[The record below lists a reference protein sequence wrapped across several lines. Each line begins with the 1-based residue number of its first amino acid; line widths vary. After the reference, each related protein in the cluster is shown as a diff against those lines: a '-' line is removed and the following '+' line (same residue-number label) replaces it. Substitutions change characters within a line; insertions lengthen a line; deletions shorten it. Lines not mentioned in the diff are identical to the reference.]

1 MIFIYVDGDNDCGDN
16 SDESP
21 IFCQSIQ
28 CNTSTKRYFLIEMIE
43 LSFVNLAEFRCR
55 NGRCIPYSWVCD
67 GRRDCSDGID
77 EPADCRAANRT
88 CPTGLWKCD
97 NGRCISLDQRCN
109 GIDDCR
115 YEKYFDENLLRTFV
129 TSGME
134 VMKMNGIIAVCI
146 ILENLNQTYG
156 LIFS

>member
-1 MIFIYVDGDNDCGDN
+1 MNGIFLDGDNDCGDN

-28 CNTSTKRYFLIEMIE
+28 CNTSTNSNSIERRTKQVIEYFD
-43 LSFVNLAEFRCR
+43 LAEFRCG

-77 EPADCRAANRT
+77 EPTDCRQSNRT
-88 CPTGLWKCD
+88 CPIGLWKCD
-97 NGRCISLDQRCN
+97 NGRCISPDQRCN

-115 YEKYFDENLLRTFV
+115 
-129 TSGME
+129 
-134 VMKMNGIIAVCI
+134 
-146 ILENLNQTYG
+146 
-156 LIFS
+156 